1 MATYLYLEKEEPMT
15 QSIVN
20 FLVYQDGSA
29 VNPLIP
35 DARVFDYRIGAD
47 AQSTYEA
54 LMNALASTLANY
66 QNQSITQDE
75 AVIEISRLINSLNNW
90 SKMQVSTI
98 NGIQTTSTFEF
109 LNKNGTSLSIP
120 STTMNTE
127 MATAVDRMIRILRSA
142 GWDPTLQ
149 PPAHASGS
157 QVQQAMRDAIAK
169 LIDPV
174 QTSLYPIS
182 TYISSGLAAAQN
194 ALLVAT
200 SGQAVDTS
208 TTSLQQLLMVE
219 YVSYGN
225 KILYDEM
232 NGLSTAINYNQ
243 NALAYLNSLQ
253 NLMNQK
259 TPEQFLMALD
269 QLSGSSIN
277 YDTFESQSFNKTLG
291 TTANFTEDQLASYI
305 LSISESAQSTIAI
318 QQALSD
324 ITTEKTQIQTAA
336 QAMSTMMSFITDTT
350 TGLASLG
357 YSDNREIWIGGQ
369 EGADPEFNTN
379 YLYDMLVGDPN
390 FGSIGNIDRLQQ
402 AYTDFQ
408 TAYNAYLNC
417 TTDVT
422 STEYRTAVTNLQ
434 TKMTAVQTQFNY
446 LIDGGSPEY
455 DVYTPYTPPEGGS
468 IPPDALDYYMKTW
481 VWSRANDQVPSE
493 LASHVAEVYY
503 QLTPEQLAAADPN
516 IQPSYPTWVTNAKAN
531 LTATLTNLNSI
542 LTNSDTLI
550 KQGYTPGMTIPDLS
564 GTPAGA
570 FVDSTT
576 QTFNATIDQIKTNL
590 QALISHMG
598 TDASGSALASAL
610 RTVYNDFT
618 NAGSVV
624 TWVKDF
630 TSATQQGN
638 YQTNLNNAVVA
649 SQALNDAKRE
659 ELQRVMFVFEE
670 FYKSAMALL
679 SRLTQLIEKMADSI
693 NR

>member
-1 MATYLYLEKEEPMT
+1 MS

-20 FLVYQDGSA
+20 FLVYQGGSTA
-29 VNPLIP
+29 NPLIP

-47 AQSTYEA
+47 AQSTYET
-54 LMNALASTLANY
+54 LMYALASTLTKY
-66 QNQSITQDE
+66 QAQSITQDE
-75 AVIEISRLINSLNNW
+75 AVIEISRLLNSLNNW

-98 NGIQTTSTFEF
+98 NGVVTSSTFQF
-109 LNKNGTSLSIP
+109 MKQDGTSLSIP
-120 STTMNTE
+120 STTMNAE
-127 MATAVDRMIRILRSA
+127 MATAVDRIVRTLRSA

-149 PPAHASGS
+149 TLTSSS
-157 QVQQAMRDAIAK
+157 QITDSMRTAAAK
-169 LIDPV
+169 LIG
-174 QTSLYPIS
+174 SEANLYPVS

-194 ALLVAT
+194 ALLVAA
-200 SGQAVDTS
+200 SGQAIDTS

-291 TTANFTEDQLASYI
+291 TTANFTEDQLATYVNSLTDTSYY
-305 LSISESAQSTIAI
+305 STIFPR
-318 QQALSD
+318 LS
-324 ITTEKTQIQTAA
+324 E
-336 QAMSTMMSFITDTT
+336 
-350 TGLASLG
+350 LG
-357 YSDNREIWIGGQ
+357 YS
-369 EGADPEFNTN
+369 T
-379 YLYDMLVGDPN
+379 
-390 FGSIGNIDRLQQ
+390 
-402 AYTDFQ
+402 
-408 TAYNAYLNC
+408 
-417 TTDVT
+417 
-422 STEYRTAVTNLQ
+422 
-434 TKMTAVQTQFNY
+434 
-446 LIDGGSPEY
+446 
-455 DVYTPYTPPEGGS
+455 
-468 IPPDALDYYMKTW
+468 
-481 VWSRANDQVPSE
+481 
-493 LASHVAEVYY
+493 
-503 QLTPEQLAAADPN
+503 
-516 IQPSYPTWVTNAKAN
+516 
-531 LTATLTNLNSI
+531 TNLNTLLTSLTTILPALNTKLTQLKTSI
-542 LTNSDTLI
+542 GEISPYNSTYLGQLVDPNTYCSTSDFDALEADIKSCQELISQYSSTYITYSSNPVALQTLSTNLHNALNQFKSHFETLTANA
-550 KQGYTPGMTIPDLS
+550 KQLGNVLYYDHPPGIENFMTEYYGSYPIPQGPLSTPSWVSYDDYYIGASNTNAYNVQLELTQLLATSGYTPGMTAPDVS
-564 GTPAGA
+564 GTAAGA
-570 FVDSTT
+570 FIDSTT
-576 QTFNATIDQIKTNL
+576 QAFNATIDQIKTNL
-590 QALISHMG
+590 QALINNMG
-598 TDASGSALASAL
+598 TDASQSALASAL

-618 NAGSVV
+618 NAGSIV

>member
-194 ALLVAT
+194 ALLVAA

-291 TTANFTEDQLASYI
+291 TTANFTEDQLANYVASLTQDPYYSTVVPQ
-305 LSISESAQSTIAI
+305 LSALQTSTAS
-318 QQALSD
+318 LN
-324 ITTEKTQIQTAA
+324 TTLTTQ
-336 QAMSTMMSFITDTT
+336 T
-350 TGLASLG
+350 TG
-357 YSDNREIWIGGQ
+357 
-369 EGADPEFNTN
+369 
-379 YLYDMLVGDPN
+379 
-390 FGSIGNIDRLQQ
+390 
-402 AYTDFQ
+402 
-408 TAYNAYLNC
+408 
-417 TTDVT
+417 
-422 STEYRTAVTNLQ
+422 
-434 TKMTAVQTQFNY
+434 
-446 LIDGGSPEY
+446 
-455 DVYTPYTPPEGGS
+455 
-468 IPPDALDYYMKTW
+468 
-481 VWSRANDQVPSE
+481 
-493 LASHVAEVYY
+493 
-503 QLTPEQLAAADPN
+503 
-516 IQPSYPTWVTNAKAN
+516 
-531 LTATLTNLNSI
+531 LNSI
-542 LTNSDTLI
+542 LTTLSSSFATLKTQIGSISTTEIIPFVFTLRPTTYYSNSDFDTLQTDI
-550 KQGYTPGMTIPDLS
+550 TTCQNLATQYTAAYTTYSSDPEALKTLSTNLSNAMTQLKNHLDNFVTRPQGLDAFAKQLYCVYYHNHSNTNFQSQVPSWANFLTTYYGSIPTVEPVENPKDAPTSGIPPTPSWFSTDDTTLNSASSAAQTVITQLTALLNTSGYTPGMTAPS
-564 GTPAGA
+564 TGTAADA
-570 FVDSTT
+570 FLNSTT